1 LIGLVV
7 VSLFLFPFAI
17 MATWNSLIRM
27 EQFWICGLPFACF
40 WLQLGF
46 LQVHC
51 QDRMLGGAFCG
62 VEVFLIGVC
71 CG

>member
-17 MATWNSLIRM
+17 MATWNSLIKM

-40 WLQLGF
+40 WLQLAFFKRMVKTAF
-46 LQVHC
+46 LEEHSVVLKC
-51 QDRMLGGAFCG
+51 F
-62 VEVFLIGVC
+62 
-71 CG
+71 